1 MQKWEAFRLHLT
13 QSALLSFA
21 SSLIWSAM
29 IIYQVQVVGLTPLQL
44 ILIGTTMEVTIFLF
58 EIPTGIVADIYSRRL
73 SFIIGVFMMGA
84 AYVMQGAIP
93 LFEALLLANVIWGLG
108 YTFTS
113 GAYDAWLVDELGQE
127 RTGEALIR
135 SGQVGRIASL
145 GGIIL
150 SGILGSIDLR
160 LPILLG
166 AGIMLATGIFLVL
179 TMPETGFK
187 PTPREDRTTFQNML
201 HTFREGLRV
210 VRGRPALLRIL
221 MIGLFYGLYSEAWD
235 RLWQSH
241 LINSIGLPQFI
252 VLPVIAWFTAIYL
265 VETLL
270 GIVSAEVLKRQLD
283 MNDGRKMRTTL
294 LGLTTVMVASLV
306 IYGLTQNFIV
316 GILAFFAFTVAR
328 GLTSPIYATWSN
340 QHIDSNVRATVL
352 SMQSQTDAIGQ
363 IAGGPPLGA
372 LGQRS
377 LPLAFIASA
386 AILSPALW
394 LLRGRKQ
401 LVVEN

>member
-1 MQKWEAFRLHLT
+1 M
-13 QSALLSFA
+13 
-21 SSLIWSAM
+21 
-29 IIYQVQVVGLTPLQL
+29 
-44 ILIGTTMEVTIFLF
+44 
-58 EIPTGIVADIYSRRL
+58 
-73 SFIIGVFMMGA
+73 
-84 AYVMQGAIP
+84 
-93 LFEALLLANVIWGLG
+93 
-108 YTFTS
+108 
-113 GAYDAWLVDELGQE
+113 
-127 RTGEALIR
+127 
-135 SGQVGRIASL
+135 
-145 GGIIL
+145 
-150 SGILGSIDLR
+150 
-160 LPILLG
+160 
-166 AGIMLATGIFLVL
+166 
-179 TMPETGFK
+179 
-187 PTPREDRTTFQNML
+187 
-201 HTFREGLRV
+201 
-210 VRGRPALLRIL
+210 
-221 MIGLFYGLYSEAWD
+221 
-235 RLWQSH
+235 
-241 LINSIGLPQFI
+241 
-252 VLPVIAWFTAIYL
+252 LPVIAWFTAIYL